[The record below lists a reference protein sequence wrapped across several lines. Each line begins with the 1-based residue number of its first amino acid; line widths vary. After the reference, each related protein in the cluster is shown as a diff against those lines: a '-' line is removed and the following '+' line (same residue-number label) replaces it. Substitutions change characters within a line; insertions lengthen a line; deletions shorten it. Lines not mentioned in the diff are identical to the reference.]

1 MLKLRLNNRRTF
13 MNFAK
18 IFLATATLMVV
29 SISPTLANDKV
40 EISDNSCTGEYSRVN
55 ISPNGQ
61 GLSILFNK
69 FIIWGNRSHSCHISD
84 SDFSQLMDDLRR
96 SWPNELQF
104 LIQIVPQNYF
114 TSVQASQIV
123 KEMKFGDREVEAA
136 VMLYPQVVD
145 HGNWFVVE
153 QAITFESDR
162 QEVRRKVNNT
172 NIEPVETKHTPV
184 KPVETKHTP
193 VKPVETKHTPVNPD
207 ETKHTPVKP
216 VETKHTP
223 VKPVETKHTPV
234 KPAETKP

>member
-1 MLKLRLNNRRTF
+1 

-18 IFLATATLMVV
+18 VFLATATLMVV

-40 EISDNSCTGEYSRVN
+40 EISDNSCTGESSRVN

-69 FIIWGNRSHSCHISD
+69 FIIWGNRSHSCPISD

-162 QEVRRKVNNT
+162 QEVRRKINDT
-172 NIEPVETKHTPV
+172 NVEPTETKLPNVEPT
-184 KPVETKHTP
+184 ETKLPPEPT
-193 VKPVETKHTPVNPD
+193 ETKLPPEPT
-207 ETKHTPVKP
+207 ETKLPNEEPT
-216 VETKHTP
+216 ETKLPPEPT
-223 VKPVETKHTPV
+223 ETKLPPEPT
-234 KPAETKP
+234 ETKPFVKVKMRQLEKSSY

>member
-1 MLKLRLNNRRTF
+1 

-18 IFLATATLMVV
+18 VFLATATLMVV
-29 SISPTLANDKV
+29 SISPILANDKV
-40 EISDNSCTGEYSRVN
+40 EISDNSCTGESARVN

-61 GLSILFNK
+61 ELSILFNK
-69 FIIWGNRSHSCHISD
+69 FIIWGNSANSCPSTLSEPPLAAISD
-84 SDFSQLMDDLRR
+84 GDFSQLMDDLRR

-145 HGNWFVVE
+145 RGNWFVVE

-162 QEVRRKVNNT
+162 QELRRRINNT
-172 NIEPVETKHTPV
+172 NVDVDTTEIKSPQVEPTETKLPNEEPIES
-184 KPVETKHTP
+184 KP
-193 VKPVETKHTPVNPD
+193 
-207 ETKHTPVKP
+207 
-216 VETKHTP
+216 
-223 VKPVETKHTPV
+223 
-234 KPAETKP
+234 